1 MTLPEGLHAPE
12 YSGRQH
18 SKFYRDEH
26 GNSVGR
32 YLATIEDGEYQ
43 VLDAVI
49 VATPLVRKL

>member
-32 YLATIEDGEYQ
+32 YLATIEDGE
-43 VLDAVI
+43 
-49 VATPLVRKL
+49 